1 MLKLQYDEFFEYV
14 YKIARQPD
22 SNYMEAVLD
31 YAHKNDIEIEALADI
46 IRKNPNIKSRIQDE
60 AEDLRLMER
69 TAKLPVWTHTRPETH
84 MTHTLRI

>member
-1 MLKLQYDEFFEYV
+1 MMLKLQYDEFFEYV
-14 YKIARQPD
+14 YKISRQPD

-46 IRKNPNIKSRIQDE
+46 IRKNPNIKSRTQDE

-69 TAKLPVWTHTRPETH
+69 TAKLPV
-84 MTHTLRI
+84 

>member
-1 MLKLQYDEFFEYV
+1 MMLKLQYDEFFEYV

-60 AEDLRLMER
+60 AEELYMMEK
-69 TAKLPVWTHTRPETH
+69 TAKLPV
-84 MTHTLRI
+84 

>member
-1 MLKLQYDEFFEYV
+1 MMLKLQYDDFFEYV
-14 YKIARQPD
+14 YKISRQPD

-69 TAKLPVWTHTRPETH
+69 TAKLPV
-84 MTHTLRI
+84 

>member
-1 MLKLQYDEFFEYV
+1 MMLKLQYDEFFEYV

-60 AEDLRLMER
+60 AEDLYMMEK
-69 TAKLPVWTHTRPETH
+69 TAKLPA
-84 MTHTLRI
+84 

>member
-1 MLKLQYDEFFEYV
+1 MMLKLQYDEFFEYV

-60 AEDLRLMER
+60 AEDLYMMEK
-69 TAKLPVWTHTRPETH
+69 TAKLPV
-84 MTHTLRI
+84 

>member
-1 MLKLQYDEFFEYV
+1 MMLKLQYDEFFEYV

-60 AEDLRLMER
+60 AEELYMIEK
-69 TAKLPVWTHTRPETH
+69 TAKLPV
-84 MTHTLRI
+84 

>member
-1 MLKLQYDEFFEYV
+1 NIEGTFTMMLKLQYDEFFEYV
-14 YKIARQPD
+14 YKISRQPD

-69 TAKLPVWTHTRPETH
+69 TAKLPV
-84 MTHTLRI
+84 

>member
-1 MLKLQYDEFFEYV
+1 MMLKLQYDEFFEYV
-14 YKIARQPD
+14 YKISRQPD

-31 YAHKNDIEIEALADI
+31 YAYKNDIEIEALADI

-69 TAKLPVWTHTRPETH
+69 TAKLPV
-84 MTHTLRI
+84 

>member
-60 AEDLRLMER
+60 AEDLYMMEK
-69 TAKLPVWTHTRPETH
+69 TAKLPV
-84 MTHTLRI
+84 

>member
-1 MLKLQYDEFFEYV
+1 MLKLQYDDFFEYV

-60 AEDLRLMER
+60 AEELYMMEK
-69 TAKLPVWTHTRPETH
+69 TAKLPV
-84 MTHTLRI
+84 

>member
-1 MLKLQYDEFFEYV
+1 MMLKLQYDEFIAYIH
-14 YKIARQPD
+14 KIARQPD

-69 TAKLPVWTHTRPETH
+69 TAKLPV
-84 MTHTLRI
+84 

>member
-1 MLKLQYDEFFEYV
+1 MMLKLQYDEFFEYV
-14 YKIARQPD
+14 YKVARQPD

-60 AEDLRLMER
+60 AEELYMMEK
-69 TAKLPVWTHTRPETH
+69 TAKLPV
-84 MTHTLRI
+84 

>member
-14 YKIARQPD
+14 YKVARQPD

-60 AEDLRLMER
+60 AEELYMMEK
-69 TAKLPVWTHTRPETH
+69 TAKLPV
-84 MTHTLRI
+84 

>member
-60 AEDLRLMER
+60 AEELYMMEK
-69 TAKLPVWTHTRPETH
+69 TAKLPV
-84 MTHTLRI
+84 

>member
-14 YKIARQPD
+14 YKISRQPD

-69 TAKLPVWTHTRPETH
+69 TAKLPV
-84 MTHTLRI
+84 

>member
-1 MLKLQYDEFFEYV
+1 MMLKLQYDDFFEYV

-60 AEDLRLMER
+60 AEELYMMEK
-69 TAKLPVWTHTRPETH
+69 TAKLPV
-84 MTHTLRI
+84 

>member
-1 MLKLQYDEFFEYV
+1 MMLKLQYDEFFEYV
-14 YKIARQPD
+14 YKISRQPD

-69 TAKLPVWTHTRPETH
+69 TAKLPV
-84 MTHTLRI
+84 